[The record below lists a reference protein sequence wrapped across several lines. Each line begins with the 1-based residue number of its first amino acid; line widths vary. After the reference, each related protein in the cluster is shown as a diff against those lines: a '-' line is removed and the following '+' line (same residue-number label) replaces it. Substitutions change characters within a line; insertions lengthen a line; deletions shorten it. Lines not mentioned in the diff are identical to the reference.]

1 MSCLTCLGQLKCL
14 HLKQNYSIVN
24 HNELQSLGHK
34 RGDISGAE
42 VTQKVRNIPVTLN
55 FEQSIGIS
63 WLYLCLDTVNL
74 SRTFFCPTRCN
85 NQTLF
90 HSL

>member
-1 MSCLTCLGQLKCL
+1 MSCLTCLSQKCL

-42 VTQKVRNIPVTLN
+42 VAQKVRNIPVTLY
-55 FEQSIGIS
+55 FELPIGIS

-74 SRTFFCPTRCN
+74 SSTFFAQPGLN